1 MEILRCSLNLNCP
14 QEDREVRED
23 RKVREV
29 REVRE
34 DQVEL
39 ARVLKMTTIIYST
52 DVC

>member
-14 QEDREVRED
+14 QED
-23 RKVREV
+23 

>member
-14 QEDREVRED
+14 QED
-23 RKVREV
+23 REV

>member
-14 QEDREVRED
+14 QEDRE
-23 RKVREV
+23 VREV